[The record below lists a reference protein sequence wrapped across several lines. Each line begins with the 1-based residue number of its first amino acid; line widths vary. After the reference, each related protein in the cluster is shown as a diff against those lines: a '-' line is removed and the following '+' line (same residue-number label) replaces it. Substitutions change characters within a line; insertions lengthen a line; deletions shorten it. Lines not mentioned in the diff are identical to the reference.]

1 MAAYV
6 IVEIHVTDP
15 VKFEE
20 YKKLAQ
26 GSIAGFGGKYV
37 ARGGRMEMLE
47 GDETYE
53 RIVIL
58 EFPTLERAKEW
69 WASEDYRLP
78 KQLRQECATT
88 RMIVVES
95 V

>member
-1 MAAYV
+1 MSAYV

-26 GSIAGFGGKYV
+26 GSIAGFGGKYL
-37 ARGGRMEMLE
+37 ARGGRMEILE
-47 GDETYE
+47 GEDGYE
-53 RIVIL
+53 RIAIL
-58 EFPTLERAKEW
+58 EFPTLEKAREW
-69 WASEDYRLP
+69 WGSEQYR
-78 KQLRQECATT
+78 KAKAMRQLSAET
-88 RMIVVES
+88 RMILVES